1 MFDLQA
7 FVGIIAAYPVH
18 IMTLVGCVLLF
29 FLVLPRRKRR
39 YKPSL
44 KLNPAAVNR
53 KELTPDEKKILAQKV
68 REGGIETLKTSFS
81 HRTALKYIIPAT
93 ISFLVPLTLLF
104 FNTTGFIVLTLLF
117 LGFGLAGWL
126 NQRKKT
132 VR

>member
-1 MFDLQA
+1 MMAVIAFLEDKIYDLQA

-44 KLNPAAVNR
+44 TLNPAAVKK

-68 REGGIETLKTSFS
+68 REG
-81 HRTALKYIIPAT
+81 ALK
-93 ISFLVPLTLLF
+93 L
-104 FNTTGFIVLTLLF
+104 
-117 LGFGLAGWL
+117 
-126 NQRKKT
+126 
-132 VR
+132 